1 MKYILFVR
9 NNVLH
14 IIFYDLIL
22 YRLVYGNLYIYLEI
36 YVDGLLYDIDVCVGY
51 ILYNLLD

>member
-22 YRLVYGNLYIYLEI
+22 YRLVDGNLYIYLKN

-51 ILYNLLD
+51 ILYNLFD